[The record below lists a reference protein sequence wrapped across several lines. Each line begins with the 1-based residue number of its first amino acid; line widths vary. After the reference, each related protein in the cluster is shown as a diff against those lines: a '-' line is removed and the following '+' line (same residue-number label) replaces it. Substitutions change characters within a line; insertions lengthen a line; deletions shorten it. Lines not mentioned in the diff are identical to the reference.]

1 MYYITFRVQLQVF
14 RTELLATLDE
24 RSIHRHGSLLC
35 V

>member
-1 MYYITFRVQLQVF
+1 MYYITFRVQLPVC

-24 RSIHRHGSLLC
+24 RSIYRYGSLLC